1 MSKNVLI
8 ALLMVGMQLQAQP
21 LRFVEFQI
29 NSDLLA
35 PPIRLTKT
43 GQKIFPPIGWHSQS
57 NEMIASLQKTISSG
71 FDTTVMDIP
80 EVTAYF
86 IGRDSTNF
94 LIVSILGLSHD
105 FSFLPPD
112 FADYLSD
119 DGTNKIRIDQYK
131 IDSLKVRQYL
141 VETPVS
147 VNYKIFCL
155 TSINTIQLDFVLA
168 KENNRETI
176 QSVESSIGSL
186 KYVIGNSKTE

>member
-1 MSKNVLI
+1 
-8 ALLMVGMQLQAQP
+8 MVGMQLQAQP
-21 LRFVEFQI
+21 SRFVEFQI

-86 IGRDSTNF
+86 IGSDSTNF
-94 LIVSILGLSHD
+94 MIVSILGLSHD

-119 DGTNKIRIDQYK
+119 DGTNKIRIDQYN

-168 KENNRETI
+168 KGNNKETI
-176 QSVESSIGSL
+176 HSVESSIGSL
-186 KYVIGNSKTE
+186 KYVIEDSKTE

>member
-8 ALLMVGMQLQAQP
+8 ALLMIGMQLQAQP

-29 NSDLLA
+29 DSDLLA

-43 GQKIFPPIGWHSQS
+43 GQKIFPPIGWHRQS

-131 IDSLKVRQYL
+131 IGSLKVRQYL

-168 KENNRETI
+168 KENNKETI
-176 QSVESSIGSL
+176 HSVESSIGSL
-186 KYVIGNSKTE
+186 KYVIEDSKTE

>member
-8 ALLMVGMQLQAQP
+8 ALLMIGMQLQAQP

-29 NSDLLA
+29 DSDLLA

-43 GQKIFPPIGWHSQS
+43 GQKIFPPIGWHRQS
-57 NEMIASLQKTISSG
+57 NEMIASLQETISSG

-94 LIVSILGLSHD
+94 LIVSILGFSHD

-119 DGTNKIRIDQYK
+119 DGKKKIQIDQYK
-131 IDSLKVRQYL
+131 INSLKVRQY
-141 VETPVS
+141 VIETPIA
-147 VNYKIFCL
+147 VNYKLFCL
-155 TSINTIQLDFVLA
+155 TSINTLQLDFILG
-168 KENNRETI
+168 KESNEETVH
-176 QSVESSIGSL
+176 SVESSIGSL
-186 KYVIGNSKTE
+186 KYVNGNPRTE